1 VNSATQPGQRD
12 ALLAQLN
19 ASIDSFFSS
28 GGAVQVLPGAGYVPP
43 RPRRQMAPVEISEA
57 AGKQMS
63 ARQQRLD
70 EIRELAKTMTYKEV
84 MAHTGLSQSAL
95 VRAAS
100 RGNFKFKRDP
110 NYGMSNYGKK
120 LSDPVED
127 REKAERIIAYRNVG
141 MTRADVVR
149 ALEISYKQL
158 GRLIWEFDI
167 DFPTTA
173 EKRLLQRHRK
183 VAITETV

>member
-1 VNSATQPGQRD
+1 MNSSQQQDQRE
-12 ALLAQLN
+12 AVLAQLN
-19 ASIDSFFSS
+19 ASIDSFFGS
-28 GGAVQVLPGAGYVPP
+28 GGVVQVLPGTGYVPP
-43 RPRRQMAPVEISEA
+43 RPRRETVNVEVSEA
-57 AGKQMS
+57 AEKQVS

-70 EIRELAKTMTYKEV
+70 EIRELAKTMTYKEA

-158 GRLIWEFDI
+158 GRIIREFKI
-167 DFPTTA
+167 EFPTTA
-173 EKRLLQRHRK
+173 EKRAKRK
-183 VAITETV
+183 A

>member
-1 VNSATQPGQRD
+1 MNSVPDHRAEV
-12 ALLAQLN
+12 LAQLN
-19 ASIDSFFSS
+19 ASIDSFFRS
-28 GGAVQVLPGAGYVPP
+28 GGVAQVLPGSGYVPP
-43 RPRRQMAPVEISEA
+43 RARREVVKVEVSEPA
-57 AGKQMS
+57 QKQLS

-70 EIRELAKTMTYKEV
+70 EIRELAKTMTYKEA

-100 RGNFKFKRDP
+100 RGGFKFKRDP

-158 GRLIWEFDI
+158 GRIIREFEI

-173 EKRLLQRHRK
+173 DKRAKRR
-183 VAITETV
+183 A

>member
-1 VNSATQPGQRD
+1 MNSATQSGQRE
-12 ALLAQLN
+12 AVLAQLN
-19 ASIDSFFSS
+19 ASIGSFFSS

-43 RPRRQMAPVEISEA
+43 RPRREKTTVEVSEA
-57 AGKQMS
+57 AVKQIS

-70 EIRELAKTMTYKEV
+70 EIRELAKTMTYKEA

-158 GRLIWEFDI
+158 GRIVREFKI

-173 EKRLLQRHRK
+173 EKRAKRR
-183 VAITETV
+183 T

>member
-1 VNSATQPGQRD
+1 MNSSPQHDQRE
-12 ALLAQLN
+12 AVLAQLN
-19 ASIDSFFSS
+19 ASIDSFFGT
-28 GGAVQVLPGAGYVPP
+28 GGVVQVLPGAGYVPP
-43 RPRRQMAPVEISEA
+43 RPRREVVTVEASEA
-57 AGKQMS
+57 AEKQVT

-70 EIRELAKTMTYKEV
+70 EIRELAKTMTYKEA

-158 GRLIWEFDI
+158 GRIVREFAI

-173 EKRLLQRHRK
+173 EKRAKRR
-183 VAITETV
+183 A

>member
-1 VNSATQPGQRD
+1 MIGGPIQDQR
-12 ALLAQLN
+12 AAVLAQLN
-19 ASIDSFFSS
+19 ASIDSFFCS
-28 GGAVQVLPGAGYVPP
+28 GGAVEVLPGAGYVPP
-43 RPRRQMAPVEISEA
+43 RPRREKTTVEVSEA
-57 AGKQMS
+57 TCKKVS

-70 EIRELAKTMTYKEV
+70 EIRELAKTMTYKEA
-84 MAHTGLSQSAL
+84 MAHTGLSLSAL

-100 RGNFKFKRDP
+100 RGQFKFQRDP

-149 ALEISYKQL
+149 SLEISYKQL
-158 GRLIWEFDI
+158 GRIVREFDI

-173 EKRLLQRHRK
+173 EKRVKRT
-183 VAITETV
+183 A

>member
-1 VNSATQPGQRD
+1 M
-12 ALLAQLN
+12 LAQLN
-19 ASIDSFFSS
+19 ASIDSFFGT
-28 GGAVQVLPGAGYVPP
+28 GGVVQVLPGAGYVPP
-43 RPRRQMAPVEISEA
+43 RPRREVVTVEASEA
-57 AGKQMS
+57 AEKQVT

-70 EIRELAKTMTYKEV
+70 EIRELAKTMTYKEA

-158 GRLIWEFDI
+158 GRIVREFAI

-173 EKRLLQRHRK
+173 EKRAKRR
-183 VAITETV
+183 A